1 MERIITEAFAC
12 HVVQCR
18 RTKGCSKAQLSQS
31 AGFIFY
37 AAAAAADPTPAI
49 VLINKTC
56 EQCRCVSPRK
66 NLACLSLLLL
76 IRKREKKEHCYDG
89 NGKPIDG
96 KFREQQH
103 T

>member
-37 AAAAAADPTPAI
+37 AAAAADDPTPAI

-56 EQCRCVSPRK
+56 VSNVGAYHLEKSSMP
-66 NLACLSLLLL
+66 LSFV
-76 IRKREKKEHCYDG
+76 I
-89 NGKPIDG
+89 N
-96 KFREQQH
+96 
-103 T
+103 